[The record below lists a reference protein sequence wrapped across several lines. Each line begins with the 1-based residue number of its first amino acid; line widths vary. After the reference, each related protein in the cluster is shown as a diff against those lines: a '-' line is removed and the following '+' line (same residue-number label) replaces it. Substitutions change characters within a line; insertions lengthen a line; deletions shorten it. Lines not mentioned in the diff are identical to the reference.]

1 MYHVCIFCIGADS
14 ACGLVGHTPEVVVL
28 FVGSVVEKEE
38 SEMVGRVLGVAH
50 PTPERREREKT
61 EARGETRDK
70 RETRHRRQR
79 R

>member
-38 SEMVGRVLGVAH
+38 SETVGRVLGVAH
-50 PTPERREREKT
+50 PMPERR
-61 EARGETRDK
+61 
-70 RETRHRRQR
+70 
-79 R
+79 